1 MKNRFLL
8 LVNKLWQ
15 KQRLF
20 VQKLNHS
27 LTNFQPIAWDR
38 QHHRISFRSK
48 AIAGIIIFTVTALSV
63 TALSVTSNPLSNISY
78 KTSWI
83 GNTFGGG
90 SKWVQIQISAM
101 YVASDGTVY
110 TNSVW
115 DEAGREAGIYKDGDA
130 IAKASNLHG
139 WGRTGGEAVTAN
151 SKYLYIAM
159 TQGAIDKMVVQDYPP
174 SQTNWHC
181 VRRYNLSGEPA
192 PFAGGR
198 GYDKS
203 MLIVSTSGQ
212 VTGLAN
218 AGGELYVSDSAT
230 NRIRV
235 YDTETL
241 AELRS
246 WSSDRPKQI
255 AVDTQSNLWI
265 LQTKDASNPPKILH
279 YSKTGTLL
287 SQKITDVVDPTAL
300 AIDRQGR
307 LLVTENGPRQQV
319 LIYDISG
326 TPKLISTFGT
336 PGGIYSG
343 TRGEVGEL
351 KLNGLTGVGTDKAG
365 NIYVSNDGFGGSGT
379 DLRKFSAIGKM
390 QWQLLGLQFVDNAD
404 ADPGTDGLD
413 VFTKHEHF
421 MMDYSKENGQEW
433 SYKAYTL
440 DKFRYPDDPRLHNQN
455 HSAASVFVRRIKGQ
469 RFLYL
474 TGMFANQLSVYRFD
488 GGIAVPSAIFAR
500 AHSTWP
506 TNQPAKG
513 SWLWHDKNGD
523 GSIQS
528 NEYES
533 LGAEDDS
540 IWGWEVDSN
549 GDVWQAS
556 ESGAI
561 GHYPVQGLDTYG
573 TPIYHAAT
581 SQKTPMPAPFKS
593 LTRIK
598 YFPETDTMYLT
609 GYTNERPHIGKEW
622 GTVGTEIVRYDNWNQ
637 SRNLRWRVALP
648 YEPSDNPDPSAK
660 SFLVIKAMDVVG
672 DRVFAVSSKTAEVYV
687 YDTATGTAIAQLK
700 PGMEVAGESGWVDIP
715 YGLRAFQRSNGE
727 YLVFV
732 EEDAKAKVIMYRLG
746 QRE

>member
-1 MKNRFLL
+1 MKNRFLW

-15 KQRLF
+15 KQQLF
-20 VQKLNHS
+20 IQKLNHS
-27 LTNFQPIAWDR
+27 LNNFKLIENDR
-38 QHHRISFRSK
+38 QHRRISFRTK
-48 AIAGIIIFTVTALSV
+48 AIAGVILFTVTALSV
-63 TALSVTSNPLSNISY
+63 TALSVTSNPLPNISY

-110 TNSVW
+110 TNSIW

-159 TQGAIDKMVVQDYPP
+159 TQGAIDRTVLQDYPP
-174 SQTNWHC
+174 SQTNWYC

-198 GYDKS
+198 GYDRS

-212 VTGLAN
+212 VTGLASTDS
-218 AGGELYVSDSAT
+218 ELYVSDHST

-235 YDTETL
+235 YDSETL

-255 AVDTQSNLWI
+255 AVDNQSNLWI
-265 LQTKDASNPPKILH
+265 LQEKDASNPPKILH
-279 YSKTGTLL
+279 YCKTGTLL

-300 AIDRQGR
+300 ASTPQGR
-307 LLVTENGPRQQV
+307 LLVAENGPRQQV

-326 TPKLISTFGT
+326 TPKLIGTFGT
-336 PGGIYSG
+336 QGGIYSG

-351 KLNGLTGVGTDKAG
+351 KLNGLTGVGTDRAG

-379 DLRKFSAIGKM
+379 DLRKFSPLGKM

-440 DKFRYPDDPRLHNQN
+440 DKFRYPDDPRLHNQT
-455 HSAASVFVRRIKGQ
+455 HSAASVFVRRIDGK

-474 TGMFANQLSVYRFD
+474 TGMFAHQMSVYRFD
-488 GGIAVPSAIFAR
+488 GEIAVPSVIFAR
-500 AHSTWP
+500 DHSTWP
-506 TNQPAKG
+506 TNQPATG

-540 IWGWEVDSN
+540 IWGWEVDSK
-549 GDVWQAS
+549 GDIWQAS
-556 ESGAI
+556 ESGYI
-561 GHYPVQGLDTYG
+561 KHYRYLGLDTYG
-573 TPIYHAAT
+573 TPSYNAA
-581 SQKTPMPAPFKS
+581 SSEKIPMPAPFNK
-593 LTRIK
+593 LLRIK
-598 YFPETDTMYLT
+598 YYPDTDVMYLG
-609 GYTNERPHIGKEW
+609 GYTVDRPHTGEEW
-622 GTVGTEIVRYDNWNQ
+622 GIVGTEIVRYDNWTKNKT
-637 SRNLRWRVALP
+637 LRWRINLP
-648 YEPSDNPDPSAK
+648 YDPKANPM
-660 SFLVIKAMDVVG
+660 LIIKAMDVAG
-672 DRVFAVSSKTAEVYV
+672 DRVFAVDSRKAEVYV
-687 YDTATGTAIAQLK
+687 YDTETGDFVTKLT
-700 PGMEVAGESGWVDIP
+700 PGTEVAGETGWVDIP
-715 YGLRAFQRSNGE
+715 YALRAYRRPNGE

-732 EEDAKAKVIMYRLG
+732 EEDAKAKVIVYRLG
-746 QRE
+746 EKREG

>member
-1 MKNRFLL
+1 MKNRLLL

-15 KQRLF
+15 KQQLF
-20 VQKLNHS
+20 IHKMNDFLNH
-27 LTNFQPIAWDR
+27 FKPIENDR
-38 QHHRISFRSK
+38 QHRRMSFPAQ
-48 AIAGIIIFTVTALSV
+48 AIAGVIISTLTAMSV
-63 TALSVTSNPLSNISY
+63 AALSVTSNPLPNISY
-78 KTSWI
+78 TTSWI

-90 SKWVQIQISAM
+90 SKWVQIQIAAM
-101 YVASDGTVY
+101 YVGNDGTVY

-130 IAKASNLHG
+130 IGKASNLHG
-139 WGRTGGEAVTAN
+139 WGRLGGEAVTAN

-159 TQGAIDKMVVQDYPP
+159 TQGAVDRMVIQDYPP
-174 SQTNWHC
+174 SKTEWHC

-203 MLIVSTSGQ
+203 MLIVSTSSQ

-218 AGGELYVSDSAT
+218 AGNELYVSDSST

-235 YDTETL
+235 YDSETMT
-241 AELRS
+241 ELRS
-246 WSSDRPKQI
+246 WSVERPKQI
-255 AVDTQSNLWI
+255 AVDPQSNLWI
-265 LQTKDASNPPKILH
+265 LQAKDATNPPKILH

-287 SQKITDVVDPTAL
+287 SQKITDVVDPTAI
-300 AIDRQGR
+300 AIDPQGR

-319 LIYDISG
+319 LIYDISA
-326 TPKLISTFGT
+326 TPKLIGTFGT
-336 PGGIYSG
+336 QGGIYSG
-343 TRGEVGEL
+343 TKGEVGEL

-379 DLRKFSAIGKM
+379 DLRKFSPLGKM

-421 MMDYSKENGQEW
+421 VMDYSKSNGQESTYK
-433 SYKAYTL
+433 SYTV
-440 DKFRYPDDPRLHNQN
+440 DKFRYPDDPRLHNEN
-455 HSAASVFVRRIKGQ
+455 HSAASVFVRRIKGR

-474 TGMFANQLSVYRFD
+474 TGMYADKLSIYRFD
-488 GGIAVPSAIFAR
+488 GEIAVPSAIFAKD
-500 AHSTWP
+500 HSNWP

-533 LGAEDDS
+533 LGAEDGS

-556 ESGAI
+556 ESGTI

-573 TPIYHAAT
+573 TPIYNAAT
-581 SQKTPMPAPFKS
+581 SQKIPMPAPFNS

-598 YFPETDTMYLT
+598 YFPETDTMYLA
-609 GYTNERPHIGKEW
+609 GYTNQRPNIKGA
-622 GTVGTEIVRYDNWNQ
+622 GIVGTEIIRYDNWSN
-637 SRNLRWRVALP
+637 SRNIRWRVALP
-648 YEPSDNPDPSAK
+648 YEPSDNPDPGAK
-660 SFLVIKAMDVVG
+660 RFVIIKAMDIAG
-672 DRVFAVSSKTAEVYV
+672 DRIFATTVLDAEVYV
-687 YDTATGTAIAQLK
+687 YDTATGTAIAKLT
-700 PGMEVAGESGWVDIP
+700 PGIEVARESGWVDIP
-715 YGLRAFQRSNGE
+715 YGLRAYQRANGE

-746 QRE
+746 QR

>member
-1 MKNRFLL
+1 MKNRFLW

-15 KQRLF
+15 KQQLF
-20 VQKLNHS
+20 IQKLNHS
-27 LTNFQPIAWDR
+27 LNNFKLIENDR
-38 QHHRISFRSK
+38 QHRRISFRTK
-48 AIAGIIIFTVTALSV
+48 AIAGVILFTVTALSV
-63 TALSVTSNPLSNISY
+63 TALSVTSNPLPNISY

-110 TNSVW
+110 TNSIW

-159 TQGAIDKMVVQDYPP
+159 TQGAIDRTVLQDYPP
-174 SQTNWHC
+174 SQTNWYC

-198 GYDKS
+198 GYDRS

-212 VTGLAN
+212 VTGLASTDS
-218 AGGELYVSDSAT
+218 ELYVSDHST

-235 YDTETL
+235 YDSETL

-255 AVDTQSNLWI
+255 AVDNQSNLWI
-265 LQTKDASNPPKILH
+265 LQEKDASNPPKILH

-300 AIDRQGR
+300 AITPQGR
-307 LLVTENGPRQQV
+307 LLVAENGPRQQV

-326 TPKLISTFGT
+326 TPKLIGTFGT
-336 PGGIYSG
+336 QGGIYSG

-351 KLNGLTGVGTDKAG
+351 KLNGLTGVGTDRAG

-379 DLRKFSAIGKM
+379 DLRKFSPLGKM

-440 DKFRYPDDPRLHNQN
+440 DKFRYPDDPRLHNQT
-455 HSAASVFVRRIKGQ
+455 HSAASVFVRRIDGK

-474 TGMFANQLSVYRFD
+474 TGMFAHQMSVYRFD
-488 GGIAVPSAIFAR
+488 GEIAVPSVIFAR
-500 AHSTWP
+500 DHSTWP
-506 TNQPAKG
+506 TNQPATG

-549 GDVWQAS
+549 GRLYAMTI
-556 ESGAI
+556 GAEFGI
-561 GHYPVQGLDTYG
+561 
-573 TPIYHAAT
+573 
-581 SQKTPMPAPFKS
+581 
-593 LTRIK
+593 
-598 YFPETDTMYLT
+598 
-609 GYTNERPHIGKEW
+609 
-622 GTVGTEIVRYDNWNQ
+622 
-637 SRNLRWRVALP
+637 
-648 YEPSDNPDPSAK
+648 
-660 SFLVIKAMDVVG
+660 
-672 DRVFAVSSKTAEVYV
+672 FAGV
-687 YDTATGTAIAQLK
+687 
-700 PGMEVAGESGWVDIP
+700 
-715 YGLRAFQRSNGE
+715 
-727 YLVFV
+727 
-732 EEDAKAKVIMYRLG
+732 
-746 QRE
+746 

>member
-20 VQKLNHS
+20 IPKLKQS
-27 LTNFQPIAWDR
+27 LNNFKPIANDR
-38 QHHRISFRSK
+38 QRRRISFRSK
-48 AIAGIIIFTVTALSV
+48 AIAGIIILTVTVLFV
-63 TALSVTSNPLSNISY
+63 TALSVTSNPLANIPY

-101 YVASDGTVY
+101 YVASDGTIY
-110 TNSVW
+110 TNSIW

-130 IAKASNLHG
+130 IGKASNLHG

-159 TQGAIDKMVVQDYPP
+159 TQGAIDRTVLQDYPP
-174 SQTNWHC
+174 SQTNWYC

-192 PFAGGR
+192 PFPGGR

-218 AGGELYVSDSAT
+218 AGNELYVSDRST

-235 YDTETL
+235 YDSETMT
-241 AELRS
+241 ELRS

-255 AVDTQSNLWI
+255 AVDTQNNLWI
-265 LQTKDASNPPKILH
+265 IQAKDAANPAKILH
-279 YSKTGTLL
+279 YSNTGTLL
-287 SQKITDVVDPTAL
+287 SQKITDVIDPTAL
-300 AIDRQGR
+300 AIDNQGR
-307 LLVTENGPRQQV
+307 LLVAENGPRQQV

-326 TPKLISTFGT
+326 TPKLIGT
-336 PGGIYSG
+336 LGTQGGIYSG

-351 KLNGLTGVGTDKAG
+351 KLNGLTGVGTDRSG
-365 NIYVSNDGFGGSGT
+365 NIYVSNDGFGNSGT
-379 DLRKFSAIGKM
+379 DLRKFSPLGKM

-404 ADPGTDGLD
+404 ADPGIDGLD

-421 MMDYSKENGQEW
+421 MMDYSKSNGQEW
-433 SYKAYTL
+433 TYKSYTV

-455 HSAASVFVRRIKGQ
+455 HSAASVFVRRIKGK

-474 TGMFANQLSVYRFD
+474 TGMFAHQLSFYRFD
-488 GGIAVPSAIFAR
+488 GEIAVPSAIFAR

-513 SWLWHDKNGD
+513 SWLWRDKNGD

-540 IWGWEVDSN
+540 IWGWEVDRN

-556 ESGAI
+556 ESGTI
-561 GHYPVQGLDTYG
+561 GHYPVQGLDSYG
-573 TPIYHAAT
+573 TPIYNAAT
-581 SQKTPMPAPFKS
+581 SEKIPMPAPFKS
-593 LTRIK
+593 LARIK
-598 YFPETDTMYLT
+598 YFSETDTMYLT
-609 GYTNERPHIGKEW
+609 GYTNDRPHIGKEW
-622 GTVGTEIVRYDNWNQ
+622 GTVGTEIVRYDNWSQN
-637 SRNLRWRVALP
+637 RNIRWRVALP
-648 YEPSDNPDPSAK
+648 YQPSDNPDPSAK
-660 SFLVIKAMDVVG
+660 SFIVIKAIDVVG
-672 DRVFAVSSKTAEVYV
+672 DRVFAVSSNPHSADRAWRAE
-687 YDTATGTAIAQLK
+687 TFHKFPALK
-700 PGMEVAGESGWVDIP
+700 N
-715 YGLRAFQRSNGE
+715 FTT
-727 YLVFV
+727 
-732 EEDAKAKVIMYRLG
+732 
-746 QRE
+746 

>member
-15 KQRLF
+15 KQQLF
-20 VQKLNHS
+20 IQKMNHFLNHFKPS
-27 LTNFQPIAWDR
+27 KNDR
-38 QHHRISFRSK
+38 EHCRMSFRAPALAG
-48 AIAGIIIFTVTALSV
+48 AIISTVTALSV
-63 TALSVTSNPLSNISY
+63 AALSVTSNPLPNISY

-130 IAKASNLHG
+130 IGKASNLHG

-151 SKYLYIAM
+151 GKYLYIAM
-159 TQGAIDKMVVQDYPP
+159 TQGAIDRMVIQDYPP
-174 SQTNWHC
+174 YKTNWYC

-192 PFAGGR
+192 PFVGGR

-218 AGGELYVSDSAT
+218 AGSELYVSDSAT

-235 YDTETL
+235 YDSETL

-265 LQTKDASNPPKILH
+265 LQAKDASNPPKILH

-287 SQKITDVVDPTAL
+287 FQKITDVVEPTAI
-300 AIDRQGR
+300 AIDPQGR

-326 TPKLISTFGT
+326 TPKLIGT
-336 PGGIYSG
+336 LGTKGGIYSG

-351 KLNGLTGVGTDKAG
+351 KLNGLTGVGTDRAG

-379 DLRKFSAIGKM
+379 DLRKFSTLGKM

-421 MMDYSKENGQEW
+421 VMDYSKKNGQEW

-440 DKFRYPDDPRLHNQN
+440 DKFRYPDDPRLHNQT
-455 HSAASVFVRRIKGQ
+455 HSVASVFVRRIEGK

-474 TGMFANQLSVYRFD
+474 TGMFAHQISVYRFD
-488 GGIAVPSAIFAR
+488 GEIAVPSAIFAR
-500 AHSTWP
+500 NHSTWP
-506 TNQPAKG
+506 TNQPATG

-528 NEYES
+528 NEYEN
-533 LGAEDDS
+533 LGAADDS

-561 GHYPVQGLDTYG
+561 GHYPFQGLDTYG
-573 TPIYHAAT
+573 TPIYNAAT
-581 SQKTPMPAPFKS
+581 SKKIPMPAPFKS
-593 LTRIK
+593 LARIK

-609 GYTNERPHIGKEW
+609 GYTNQRPNIKGS
-622 GTVGTEIVRYDNWNQ
+622 GIVGTEIIGYDNWSN
-637 SRNLRWRVALP
+637 SRNIRWRVALP
-648 YEPSDNPDPSAK
+648 YQPSDNPDPGAK
-660 SFLVIKAMDVVG
+660 NFVVIKAMDITG
-672 DRVFAVSSKTAEVYV
+672 DRIFATSVLDAEVYV
-687 YDTATGTAIAQLK
+687 YDTVTGTSIAKLT
-700 PGMEVAGESGWVDIP
+700 PGIEVARESGWVDIP
-715 YGLRAFQRSNGE
+715 YGLRAYQRANGE
-727 YLVFV
+727 YVVFV

-746 QRE
+746 QR

>member
-15 KQRLF
+15 KQQLF
-20 VQKLNHS
+20 IQKLNYS
-27 LTNFQPIAWDR
+27 LNNFKLLENDS
-38 QHHRISFRSK
+38 QHRKISFRTK
-48 AIAGIIIFTVTALSV
+48 AIAGVIISTVTALSV
-63 TALSVTSNPLSNISY
+63 TALSVTSNPLPNISY

-130 IAKASNLHG
+130 ITKASNLHG
-139 WGRTGGEAVTAN
+139 WGRTGGEAGTAN

-159 TQGAIDKMVVQDYPP
+159 TQGAIDRTVLQDYPP
-174 SQTNWHC
+174 SQTNWYC

-198 GYDKS
+198 GYDQS

-212 VTGLAN
+212 VTGLAST
-218 AGGELYVSDSAT
+218 GSELYVSDHST

-235 YDTETL
+235 YDSETL

-246 WSSDRPKQI
+246 WSSDRPNQI
-255 AVDTQSNLWI
+255 AVDNQSNLWI
-265 LQTKDASNPPKILH
+265 LQEKDASNPPKILH

-300 AIDRQGR
+300 AITPQGR
-307 LLVTENGPRQQV
+307 LLVAENGPRQQV

-326 TPKLISTFGT
+326 TPKLIGTFGT
-336 PGGIYSG
+336 QGGIYSG
-343 TRGEVGEL
+343 TRGEVGKL
-351 KLNGLTGVGTDKAG
+351 KLNGLTGVGTDRAG

-379 DLRKFSAIGKM
+379 DLRKFSPLGKM

-440 DKFRYPDDPRLHNQN
+440 DKFRYPDDPRLHNQT
-455 HSAASVFVRRIKGQ
+455 HSAASVFVRRIDGK

-474 TGMFANQLSVYRFD
+474 TGMFAHQMSIYRFD
-488 GGIAVPSAIFAR
+488 GEIAVPSAIFAR
-500 AHSTWP
+500 DHSTWP
-506 TNQPAKG
+506 TNQPAAG
-513 SWLWHDKNGD
+513 SWLWQDKNGD

-540 IWGWEVDSN
+540 IWGWEVDSK

-556 ESGAI
+556 ESGYI
-561 GHYPVQGLDTYG
+561 KHYRYLGLDTYG
-573 TPIYHAAT
+573 TPSYNAA
-581 SQKTPMPAPFKS
+581 SSEKIPMPAPFNK
-593 LTRIK
+593 LLRIK
-598 YFPETDTMYLT
+598 YYPDTDVMYLG
-609 GYTNERPHIGKEW
+609 GYTVDRPHTGEEW
-622 GTVGTEIVRYDNWNQ
+622 GIVGTEIVRYDNWT
-637 SRNLRWRVALP
+637 RNKTLRWRITLP
-648 YEPSDNPDPSAK
+648 YDPKANPM
-660 SFLVIKAMDVVG
+660 LIIKAMDVAG
-672 DRVFAVSSKTAEVYV
+672 DRVFAVDSRNAEVYV
-687 YDTATGTAIAQLK
+687 YDTGTGAFVTKLT
-700 PGMEVAGESGWVDIP
+700 PGTEVAGETGWVDIP
-715 YGLRAFQRSNGE
+715 YALRVYRRANGE
-727 YLVFV
+727 YVVFV

-746 QRE
+746 EK

>member
-20 VQKLNHS
+20 IQKMKKSLNY
-27 LTNFQPIAWDR
+27 FKPIANDR
-38 QHHRISFRSK
+38 QYRRMSFPAQ
-48 AIAGIIIFTVTALSV
+48 AIAGVIISTVTALSV
-63 TALSVTSNPLSNISY
+63 NALSVTSNPLPNISY

-90 SKWVQIQISAM
+90 SKWVQNQISAM
-101 YVASDGTVY
+101 YVARDGTVY

-159 TQGAIDKMVVQDYPP
+159 TQRAIDRMVVQDYPP
-174 SQTNWHC
+174 SQTIWHC

-212 VTGLAN
+212 VTGLAS
-218 AGGELYVSDSAT
+218 AVGELYVSDRST

-235 YDTETL
+235 YDSETMK
-241 AELRS
+241 ELRS
-246 WSSDRPKQI
+246 WLIDRPKQI

-265 LQTKDASNPPKILH
+265 LQAKDASNPPKILH

-287 SQKITDVVDPTAL
+287 SQKITDVVEPTAL
-300 AIDRQGR
+300 AIDPQGR
-307 LLVTENGPRQQV
+307 LLVAENGPRQQV

-326 TPKLISTFGT
+326 TPKLIGTFGT
-336 PGGIYSG
+336 QGGIYSG
-343 TRGEVGEL
+343 TKGEVGEL
-351 KLNGLTGVGTDKAG
+351 KLNGLTGVGTDRAG

-379 DLRKFSAIGKM
+379 DFRKFSRIGKM

-404 ADPGTDGLD
+404 ADPGTDGVD

-421 MMDYSKENGQEW
+421 IMDYSKSNGQESTYK
-433 SYKAYTL
+433 SYTV
-440 DKFRYPDDPRLHNQN
+440 DKFRYPDDPRLHNQT
-455 HSAASVFVRRIKGQ
+455 HSAASVFVRRIKGK

-474 TGMFANQLSVYRFD
+474 TGMFAHQISVYRFD
-488 GGIAVPSAIFAR
+488 GEIAVPSAIFAR
-500 AHSTWP
+500 NHSTWP

-540 IWGWEVDSN
+540 IWGWEVDRN

-556 ESGAI
+556 ESGTI
-561 GHYPVQGLDTYG
+561 GHYPFQGLDSYG
-573 TPIYHAAT
+573 TPIYNAAT
-581 SQKTPMPAPFKS
+581 SEKIPMPALFNK
-593 LTRIK
+593 LLRIK
-598 YFPETDTMYLT
+598 YEPDTDVMYLG
-609 GYTNERPHIGKEW
+609 GYTVDRPHTGEEW
-622 GTVGTEIVRYDNWNQ
+622 GIVGTEIVRYDNWTKNKT
-637 SRNLRWRVALP
+637 LRWRLALP
-648 YEPSDNPDPSAK
+648 YDPKANPM
-660 SFLVIKAMDVVG
+660 LIIKAMDVAG
-672 DRVFAVSSKTAEVYV
+672 DRVFAVDSRKAEVYV
-687 YDTATGTAIAQLK
+687 YDTGTGAFVTKLT
-700 PGMEVAGESGWVDIP
+700 PGKEVAGESGWIDIP
-715 YGLRAFQRSNGE
+715 YALRAYRRVNGE
-727 YLVFV
+727 YVVFV

-746 QRE
+746 EKRED

>member
-8 LVNKLWQ
+8 LSNKLWQ

-20 VQKLNHS
+20 IQKMNDFLNH
-27 LTNFQPIAWDR
+27 FKPIENDR
-38 QHHRISFRSK
+38 QHRRMSFRSQ
-48 AIAGIIIFTVTALSV
+48 AIAGVIISTLTALSV
-63 TALSVTSNPLSNISY
+63 AALSVTSNPLPNISY

-90 SKWVQIQISAM
+90 SKWVQIQIAAM
-101 YVASDGTVY
+101 YVGNDGTVY

-130 IAKASNLHG
+130 IGKASNLHG

-159 TQGAIDKMVVQDYPP
+159 IQGAIDRMVIQDYPP
-174 SQTNWHC
+174 SETDWYC

-218 AGGELYVSDSAT
+218 AGNELYVSDSAA

-235 YDTETL
+235 YNSETL

-246 WSSDRPKQI
+246 WPVDRPKKI
-255 AVDTQSNLWI
+255 AVDSQSNLWI
-265 LQTKDASNPPKILH
+265 LQAKDATNPPKILH

-300 AIDRQGR
+300 AIDPQAR

-319 LIYDISG
+319 LIYDISA
-326 TPKLISTFGT
+326 TPKLIGTFGT
-336 PGGIYSG
+336 QGGIYSG
-343 TRGEVGEL
+343 TKGEVGEL

-379 DLRKFSAIGKM
+379 DLRKFSPLGKM

-421 MMDYSKENGQEW
+421 MMDYSKSNGQE
-433 SYKAYTL
+433 STYKGYTV
-440 DKFRYPDDPRLHNQN
+440 DKFRYPDDPRLHNQT
-455 HSAASVFVRRIKGQ
+455 HSAASVFVRRIGGK

-474 TGMFANQLSVYRFD
+474 TGMFAHQISIYRFD
-488 GGIAVPSAIFAR
+488 GEIAVPSAIFAR
-500 AHSTWP
+500 NHSTWP
-506 TNQPAKG
+506 TNQPATG

-561 GHYPVQGLDTYG
+561 GHYPFQGLDTYG
-573 TPIYHAAT
+573 SPIYNAAT
-581 SQKTPMPAPFKS
+581 SEKIPMPAPFNK
-593 LTRIK
+593 LLRIK
-598 YFPETDTMYLT
+598 YYPDTDVMYLG
-609 GYTNERPHIGKEW
+609 GYTVDRPHTGEEW
-622 GTVGTEIVRYDNWNQ
+622 GIVGTEIVRYDNWKKHKT
-637 SRNLRWRVALP
+637 LRWRINLP
-648 YEPSDNPDPSAK
+648 YDPKANPM
-660 SFLVIKAMDVVG
+660 LIIKAMDVEG
-672 DRVFAVSSKTAEVYV
+672 DRVFAVDSRKAEVYV
-687 YDTATGTAIAQLK
+687 YDTETGAFVTKLT
-700 PGMEVAGESGWVDIP
+700 PGTEVAGETGWVDIP
-715 YGLRAFQRSNGE
+715 YALRAYRRANGE
-727 YLVFV
+727 YVVFV
-732 EEDAKAKVIMYRLG
+732 EEDAKAKVIVYRLG
-746 QRE
+746 EK

>member
-8 LVNKLWQ
+8 LLNKLWQ

-27 LTNFQPIAWDR
+27 VNNFKPIAWDC
-38 QHHRISFRSK
+38 QHRRMSFRSK
-48 AIAGIIIFTVTALSV
+48 AIAGIIIFIVTALSV

-115 DEAGREAGIYKDGDA
+115 DEAGREAGIYQDGDA

-159 TQGAIDKMVVQDYPP
+159 TQGEIGYIVPQDYP
-174 SQTNWHC
+174 SSGTDWYC

-198 GYDKS
+198 GYDQS
-203 MLIVSTSGQ
+203 MLVVSTSGP

-218 AGGELYVSDSAT
+218 AGGELYVSDRAA

-235 YDTETL
+235 YNTETL
-241 AELRS
+241 TELRS
-246 WSSDRPKQI
+246 WPSDRPKQI
-255 AVDTQSNLWI
+255 AVDAQSNLWI
-265 LQTKDASNPPKILH
+265 LQAKDASNPPQILH

-300 AIDRQGR
+300 AIDPQGR
-307 LLVTENGPRQQV
+307 LLVAENGPRQQV
-319 LIYDISG
+319 LIYDISP
-326 TPKLISTFGT
+326 TPKLIGTFGT

-343 TRGEVGEL
+343 TKGEVAEL
-351 KLNGLTGVGTDKAG
+351 KLNGLTGVGADKAG

-379 DLRKFSAIGKM
+379 DLRKFSPLGKM

-421 MMDYSKENGQEW
+421 VMDYSKENGQEW

-440 DKFRYPDDPRLHNQN
+440 DKFRYPDDPRLHNET
-455 HSAASVFVRRIKGQ
+455 HSAASVFVRRIGGK

-474 TGMFANQLSVYRFD
+474 TGMFAHQISVYRFD
-488 GGIAVPSAIFAR
+488 GEIAVPCAIFAR
-500 AHSTWP
+500 DHSTWP
-506 TNQPAKG
+506 TNQPATG

-581 SQKTPMPAPFKS
+581 AQKMPMPAPFKS

-609 GYTNERPHIGKEW
+609 GYTNERPNIKGS
-622 GTVGTEIVRYDNWNQ
+622 GIVGTEIIRYDNWSK
-637 SRNLRWRVALP
+637 SRNIRWRVALP
-648 YEPSDNPDPSAK
+648 YQPSDHPDPSAK
-660 SFLVIKAMDVVG
+660 HFVIIKAMDIAG
-672 DRVFAVSSKTAEVYV
+672 DRIFATSVLQAEVYV
-687 YDTATGTAIAQLK
+687 YDTATGAAIAKLK
-700 PGMEVAGESGWVDIP
+700 PGIEVAGESGWVDIP
-715 YGLRAFQRSNGE
+715 YGLRAYQRTNGE

-746 QRE
+746 QR

>member
-1 MKNRFLL
+1 MKNQFLL

-27 LTNFQPIAWDR
+27 LNNFKPIANDR
-38 QHHRISFRSK
+38 QHRRISFLAK
-48 AIAGIIIFTVTALSV
+48 AIAGIMIFTVTALSV

-115 DEAGREAGIYKDGDA
+115 DEAGREAGIYQDADA
-130 IAKASNLHG
+130 IGKASNLHG

-159 TQGAIDKMVVQDYPP
+159 TQGAIDRMVVQDYPP

-218 AGGELYVSDSAT
+218 AGGELYVSDSAA

-255 AVDTQSNLWI
+255 AVDTQNNLWI

-307 LLVTENGPRQQV
+307 LLVAENGPRQQV
-319 LIYDISG
+319 LIYDLSG
-326 TPKLISTFGT
+326 TPKLIGTFGT

-343 TRGEVGEL
+343 TKGEVGEL
-351 KLNGLTGVGTDKAG
+351 KLNGLTGVGTDKSG
-365 NIYVSNDGFGGSGT
+365 NIYVSNDGFGNSGT
-379 DLRKFSAIGKM
+379 DLRKFSSLGKM

-421 MMDYSKENGQEW
+421 VMDYSKENGQEL

-440 DKFRYPDDPRLHNQN
+440 DKFRYPDDPRLHNET
-455 HSAASVFVRRIKGQ
+455 HSAASVFVRRIDGK

-474 TGMFANQLSVYRFD
+474 TGMFAHQISVYRFD
-488 GGIAVPSAIFAR
+488 GEIAVPSAIFAR
-500 AHSTWP
+500 DHSTWP

-523 GSIQS
+523 GSIQN

-581 SQKTPMPAPFKS
+581 SEKIPMPALFKS

-609 GYTNERPHIGKEW
+609 GYTNDRPHIGKEW
-622 GTVGTEIVRYDNWNQ
+622 GTVGTEIVRYDRWNQ
-637 SRNLRWRVALP
+637 SRSLRWRVALP
-648 YEPSDNPDPSAK
+648 YEPSDHPDPGAK
-660 SFLVIKAMDVVG
+660 SFTVIKAIDIAG
-672 DRVFAVSSKTAEVYV
+672 DRIFAVSLLQADVYV
-687 YDTATGTAIAQLK
+687 YDTATGALITQLK
-700 PGMEVAGESGWVDIP
+700 PGIEVAGESGWVDIP
-715 YGLRAFQRSNGE
+715 YGLRAFQRTNGE

-732 EEDAKAKVIMYRLG
+732 EEDAKAKVIMYRLP
-746 QRE
+746 

>member
-8 LVNKLWQ
+8 LVKKIWQ
-15 KQRLF
+15 KQRLLI
-20 VQKLNHS
+20 QKLKNS
-27 LTNFQPIAWDR
+27 LNYLKPIILDR
-38 QHHRISFRSK
+38 QHHRMSFRSQ
-48 AIAGIIIFTVTALSV
+48 AIAGVIISTVTAMSV
-63 TALSVTSNPLSNISY
+63 TALSVTSNPLPNISY

-90 SKWVQIQISAM
+90 SKWVQNQISAM

-130 IAKASNLHG
+130 IGKASNLHG
-139 WGRTGGEAVTAN
+139 WGRLGGEAVTAN

-159 TQGAIDKMVVQDYPP
+159 TQGALDWTVPQDYPP
-174 SQTNWHC
+174 SKTGWYC

-192 PFAGGR
+192 PFTGGR
-198 GYDKS
+198 GYDRS

-212 VTGLAN
+212 VTGLASI
-218 AGGELYVSDSAT
+218 GSELYVSDSST

-235 YDTETL
+235 YDSETL

-255 AVDTQSNLWI
+255 AVDPQSNLWI
-265 LQTKDASNPPKILH
+265 LQGKDASNPPKILH
-279 YSKTGTLL
+279 YSQTGTLL

-300 AIDRQGR
+300 AIDPQGR
-307 LLVTENGPRQQV
+307 LLVAENGPRQQV

-326 TPKLISTFGT
+326 TPKLIGT
-336 PGGIYSG
+336 LGTQGGIYAG

-351 KLNGLTGVGTDKAG
+351 KLNGLTGVATDKAG

-379 DLRKFSAIGKM
+379 DLRKFSPIGKM

-421 MMDYSKENGQEW
+421 IMDYSKSNGKEW
-433 SYKAYTL
+433 IYKSYTV
-440 DKFRYPDDPRLHNQN
+440 DKLRYPDDPRLHNEN
-455 HSAASVFVRRIKGQ
+455 HSAASVFVRRIKDR

-474 TGMFANQLSVYRFD
+474 TGMYAHQLSVYRFD
-488 GGIAVPSAIFAR
+488 GEIAVPSAIFAR

-513 SWLWHDKNGD
+513 SWLWRDKNGD

-540 IWGWEVDSN
+540 IWGWEVDRN

-573 TPIYHAAT
+573 TPIYNAAT
-581 SQKTPMPAPFKS
+581 SQKIPMPAPFKS
-593 LTRIK
+593 LARIK
-598 YFPETDTMYLT
+598 YFPETDTIYLG
-609 GYTNERPHIGKEW
+609 GYTVDRPHTGEEW
-622 GTVGTEIVRYDNWNQ
+622 GIVGTEIVRYDNWTKNKT
-637 SRNLRWRVALP
+637 LRWRINLP
-648 YEPSDNPDPSAK
+648 YDPKANPM
-660 SFLVIKAMDVVG
+660 LIIKAMDVAG
-672 DRVFAVSSKTAEVYV
+672 DRVFAVDSRKAEVYV
-687 YDTATGTAIAQLK
+687 YDTETGAFVTKLT
-700 PGMEVAGESGWVDIP
+700 PGTEVAGETGWVDIP
-715 YGLRAFQRSNGE
+715 YALRAYRRANGE
-727 YLVFV
+727 YVVFV
-732 EEDAKAKVIMYRLG
+732 EEDAKAKVIMYRFTSNN
-746 QRE
+746 

>member
-1 MKNRFLL
+1 MKNRFLF

-20 VQKLNHS
+20 IQKLNQI
-27 LTNFQPIAWDR
+27 LNFQPIENDR
-38 QHHRISFRSK
+38 QHRRMSFRTK
-48 AIAGIIIFTVTALSV
+48 AIAGVIISTLTAMSV
-63 TALSVTSNPLSNISY
+63 TALSVTSNPLPNISY

-110 TNSVW
+110 TNSIW

-130 IAKASNLHG
+130 IGKASNLHG

-159 TQGAIDKMVVQDYPP
+159 AQGALDWTVPQDYPP
-174 SQTNWHC
+174 SKTDWYC

-218 AGGELYVSDSAT
+218 AGNELYVSDRST

-235 YDTETL
+235 YDSETMT
-241 AELRS
+241 ELRS
-246 WSSDRPKQI
+246 LSIDRPKQI

-265 LQTKDASNPPKILH
+265 LQAKDATNPPKILH

-300 AIDRQGR
+300 AIDNQGR
-307 LLVTENGPRQQV
+307 LLVAENGHRQQV

-326 TPKLISTFGT
+326 TPKLIGTFGT
-336 PGGIYSG
+336 QGGIYSG

-351 KLNGLTGVGTDKAG
+351 KLNGLTGVGTDKFG

-379 DLRKFSAIGKM
+379 DLRKFSPIGKM

-421 MMDYSKENGQEW
+421 MMDYSKSNGQEG

-440 DKFRYPDDPRLHNQN
+440 DKFRYPDDPRLHNET
-455 HSAASVFVRRIKGQ
+455 HSAASVFVRRIEGK

-474 TGMFANQLSVYRFD
+474 TGMFAHQISVYRFD
-488 GGIAVPSAIFAR
+488 GEIAVPSAIFAR
-500 AHSTWP
+500 NHSTWP

-556 ESGAI
+556 ESGYI
-561 GHYPVQGLDTYG
+561 KHYRYLGLDAYG
-573 TPIYHAAT
+573 SPSYNAA
-581 SQKTPMPAPFKS
+581 SSEKIQMPAPFNK
-593 LTRIK
+593 LLRIK
-598 YFPETDTMYLT
+598 YYPDTDVMYLG
-609 GYTNERPHIGKEW
+609 GYTVDRPHTSEEW
-622 GTVGTEIVRYDNWNQ
+622 GIVGTEIVRYDNWTKHKT
-637 SRNLRWRVALP
+637 LRWRINLP
-648 YEPSDNPDPSAK
+648 YDPKANPM
-660 SFLVIKAMDVVG
+660 LIIKAMDVAG
-672 DRVFAVSSKTAEVYV
+672 DRVFAVDSRKAEVYV
-687 YDTATGTAIAQLK
+687 YDTETGAFVTKLT
-700 PGMEVAGESGWVDIP
+700 PGTEVAGETGWVDIP
-715 YGLRAFQRSNGE
+715 YALRAYRRANGE
-727 YLVFV
+727 DVVFV
-732 EEDAKAKVIMYRLG
+732 EEDAKAKVIVYRLEEK
-746 QRE
+746 REG